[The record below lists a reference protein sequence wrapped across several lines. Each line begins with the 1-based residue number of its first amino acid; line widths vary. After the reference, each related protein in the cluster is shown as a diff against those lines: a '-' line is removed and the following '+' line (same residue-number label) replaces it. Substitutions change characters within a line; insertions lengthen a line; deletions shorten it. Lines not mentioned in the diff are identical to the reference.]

1 MSLFQGV
8 LPVSK
13 GELTELFIL
22 VGDSSNETECTK
34 IFLPQGFL
42 RELLLWIFTTLQGML
57 SESPAYR
64 TMIR

>member
-13 GELTELFIL
+13 GELIELFNL
-22 VGDSSNETECTK
+22 VGDSSNETERTK

-42 RELLLWIFTTLQGML
+42 RELLLCIFISLQGIL
-57 SESPAYR
+57 S
-64 TMIR
+64 